1 MVSIEP
7 ADKGTAADG
16 SVRLVYRDGSRECG
30 QVVFRTEGPKAQLL
44 QAAGE
49 NTLILDALVRAA
61 QTTGLFGRREG
72 DGLPGSHTISHAV
85 RRWFRQKRQGN
96 GDSNS

>member
-16 SVRLVYRDGSRECG
+16 SVRLVYRAGSRECG

-49 NTLILDALVRAA
+49 NNLILRCV
-61 QTTGLFGRREG
+61 
-72 DGLPGSHTISHAV
+72 
-85 RRWFRQKRQGN
+85 
-96 GDSNS
+96 